1 MKHLTKIVALLI
13 ALTMCIGLAACQKE
27 PAANTAEPEKT
38 AEVTPETVATQEPAS
53 TDEPNA
59 EGITVTDML
68 GREVVLEGPAKKAI
82 VLSADVCE
90 IVYAIGA
97 GDIVVG
103 RGTYCDYPAEALDI
117 PAVKSGSETNI
128 EEIVALEPD
137 VLITSAMDQDRDII
151 DKIEEA
157 GIRVVECY
165 AQDIDHVYV
174 SIELIG
180 KVTGHEEEAASL
192 VASMK
197 AGFEEIKANPIEGE
211 KTVYFEV
218 SPLQWGLWTAGKN
231 TFMDEVANMMG
242 LKNCF
247 DDVEGWSEISQ
258 EQVIERNPDY
268 IVTIT
273 MYFGEGPTPE
283 EEILS
288 REGWAD
294 VTAVKNNAIL
304 NLPNNELS
312 RPAPR
317 LVDGAKA
324 LYDFVMNSA
333 DEAEKAA

>member
-1 MKHLTKIVALLI
+1 
-13 ALTMCIGLAACQKE
+13 
-27 PAANTAEPEKT
+27 
-38 AEVTPETVATQEPAS
+38 
-53 TDEPNA
+53 
-59 EGITVTDML
+59 
-68 GREVVLEGPAKKAI
+68 
-82 VLSADVCE
+82 
-90 IVYAIGA
+90 
-97 GDIVVG
+97 
-103 RGTYCDYPAEALDI
+103 
-117 PAVKSGSETNI
+117 
-128 EEIVALEPD
+128 
-137 VLITSAMDQDRDII
+137 
-151 DKIEEA
+151 
-157 GIRVVECY
+157 
-165 AQDIDHVYV
+165 
-174 SIELIG
+174 
-180 KVTGHEEEAASL
+180 
-192 VASMK
+192 MK

-294 VTAVKNNAIL
+294 VTAVKNKAIL

-333 DEAEKAA
+333 DETEKAA

>member
-1 MKHLTKIVALLI
+1 M
-13 ALTMCIGLAACQKE
+13 
-27 PAANTAEPEKT
+27 
-38 AEVTPETVATQEPAS
+38 
-53 TDEPNA
+53 
-59 EGITVTDML
+59 
-68 GREVVLEGPAKKAI
+68 
-82 VLSADVCE
+82 
-90 IVYAIGA
+90 
-97 GDIVVG
+97 
-103 RGTYCDYPAEALDI
+103 
-117 PAVKSGSETNI
+117 
-128 EEIVALEPD
+128 
-137 VLITSAMDQDRDII
+137 
-151 DKIEEA
+151 
-157 GIRVVECY
+157 
-165 AQDIDHVYV
+165 
-174 SIELIG
+174 
-180 KVTGHEEEAASL
+180 
-192 VASMK
+192 
-197 AGFEEIKANPIEGE
+197 GE

-283 EEILS
+283 EEILL

-294 VTAVKNNAIL
+294 VTAVKNKAIL

-333 DEAEKAA
+333 DETEKAA